1 MTIFNPL
8 TNAKSFEQ
16 DQAEHPLTS
25 ESSLMNDVQ
34 GVCPKCK
41 NPFGTATVEGAQV
54 YYCVNCRV
62 SQPIPA

>member
-8 TNAKSFEQ
+8 DEKHSSESSAP
-16 DQAEHPLTS
+16 HTS

-34 GVCPKCK
+34 GICPKCK
-41 NPFGTATVEGAQV
+41 KPFGEGIV
-54 YYCVNCRV
+54 DDTTIYYCATCRV